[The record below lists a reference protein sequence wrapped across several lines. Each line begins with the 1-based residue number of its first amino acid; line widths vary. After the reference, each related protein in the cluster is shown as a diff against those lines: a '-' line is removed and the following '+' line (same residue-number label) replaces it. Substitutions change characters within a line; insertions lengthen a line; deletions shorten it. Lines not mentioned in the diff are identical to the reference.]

1 MWHFI
6 SEHISEQTHIDFVVQ
21 NYHRVAGGDT
31 HDCFIVKDDTHR
43 YFVKTST
50 VLPLIAFTQEAEGL
64 AAIRETQTLE
74 CPNVICVGEITKNE
88 FPVRYLVLQHIKFQ
102 TGTDAAWSAFGEKLA
117 DMHQSTTPSQHF
129 GWGQSNYLG
138 ATLQTNAPRASWA
151 HFFAE
156 QRIGT
161 ILERLARK
169 DIRIINPDQLVERV
183 LIFLSDHKPQPALV
197 HGDLWSGNIG
207 FNKQGPVIFDPAI
220 HIGDA
225 ETDIAM
231 TELFGR
237 FKDNFYNAYYNK
249 LPLKPG
255 YEARKQIY
263 QLYHLLNHALLFG
276 GDYVSSSQ
284 SIIQQFLHQ
293 Y

>member
-6 SEHISEQTHIDFVVQ
+6 SEHISEQTQNDFVVQ
-21 NYHRVAGGDT
+21 SFHRVAGGDT
-31 HDCFIVKDDTHR
+31 HDCYIVKDDTHR

-50 VLPLIAFTQEAEGL
+50 ALTIDAFSREAEGL
-64 AAIRETQTLE
+64 SAIRGTNTLA
-74 CPNVICVGEITKNE
+74 CPRVICTGEVTTNE
-88 FPVRYLVLQHIKFQ
+88 VPVAYLVLQHIKFQ
-102 TGTDAAWSAFGEKLA
+102 SGSFDQWSTLGEQLA
-117 DMHQSTTPSQHF
+117 TMHQSTTAIEQF
-129 GWGQSNYLG
+129 GWPHPNYLG
-138 ATLQTNAPRASWA
+138 ATLQQNTQTESWA

-156 QRIGT
+156 HRIGAM
-161 ILERLARK
+161 LEKLARK
-169 DIRIINPDQLVERV
+169 DVRIINPDHFVERV
-183 LIFLSDHKPQPALV
+183 LIFLSDHKPTPSLV
-197 HGDLWSGNIG
+197 HGDLWSGNVG
-207 FNKQGPVIFDPAI
+207 FCKHGPVVFDPAVYV
-220 HIGDA
+220 GDA

-237 FKDNFYNAYYNK
+237 FKINFYNAYYQR
-249 LPLKPG
+249 LPTQPG

>member
-6 SEHISEQTHIDFVVQ
+6 SEHISEQAQIDFVVQ

-50 VLPLIAFTQEAEGL
+50 VLPLSAFTQEAEGL
-64 AAIRETQTLE
+64 AAIRATSTLG
-74 CPNVICVGEITKNE
+74 CPSVVCWGQITTNE
-88 FPVRYLVLQHIKFQ
+88 KPVSYLVLQHIKFQ
-102 TGTDAAWSAFGEKLA
+102 SSSDNAWSELGEKLA
-117 DMHQSTTPSQHF
+117 AMHQFPPPDNQF
-129 GWGQSNYLG
+129 GWQQSNYLG
-138 ATLQTNAPRASWA
+138 ATVQTNTPSQSWA

-156 QRIGT
+156 QRIGAM
-161 ILERLARK
+161 LEMLAHK
-169 DIRIINPDQLVERV
+169 NIRMINPDQLVERV
-183 LIFLSDHKPQPALV
+183 LIFLSDHKPRPSLV

-207 FNKQGPVIFDPAI
+207 FSKHGPVIFDPAI
-220 HIGDA
+220 YIGDA

-237 FKDNFYNAYYNK
+237 FNGNFYRAYYESI
-249 LPLKPG
+249 PLNPG
-255 YEARKQIY
+255 YEARKQVY